1 MFAPM
6 VAKAQTK
13 AAAPQSR
20 KVEPQCS
27 TLAARPFAGGAVDQL
42 HMLRRSIGNEG
53 TLRPP
58 SQREFSPTGK
68 EAVADHEQDA
78 QSVNTTAQGATPCI
92 FWDFGKIHV
101 FPPDRAN
108 PRQGRSSLG
117 TTAVSG
123 VMQPKLAIGRVDDP
137 LEHEADRVAE
147 LVMRKPDPATSIRL
161 QAKLGIGAV
170 DDPLEHEADRVADQ
184 VMRMP
189 EPTAAAAMPLPSN
202 GASPTPVSAVRRLCT
217 ACAEAEE
224 ESALRGKRTDPND
237 ENLLGKLNRPAPPVT
252 EGLEQQIDQLGASAP
267 LPPQERSFF
276 EPRFGHDFSTVR
288 VHTDAPAAA
297 LAQRLNARAFTLGRQ
312 IVFDRGQFSSGAD
325 GRHLLAHELAHF
337 VQHRSAPPHIVRRD
351 LATAPPEPAPAA
363 QPDLTKAQIDAA
375 IRFNKFTY
383 DEARTRQL
391 QNLIGTDPTGVWTE
405 QDILAVAALQ
415 EQYGLAKDGMIGPRT
430 FEFLDRET
438 RAEKLDKTDEKCL
451 LAFRVGVD
459 APTAGPLAAGHFPLH
474 GGFAMR
480 AQFSQ
485 YCGCSGYQYR
495 QFIRGH
501 LRQIRGGAVIHD
513 FAGQFHI
520 PAGPLQDAT
529 FIEDGNDADAVAANY
544 GHRDQGNEG
553 ALNGYFDDAAGTT
566 NDQAAGCFYLGHD
579 APGTA
584 PGSPGLPAV
593 AGDIFDAFIDF
604 RGEIRRGGKVVETQY
619 WAAVNGHFTA

>member
-252 EGLEQQIDQLGASAP
+252 EGLEQQIDQLGN
-267 LPPQERSFF
+267 
-276 EPRFGHDFSTVR
+276 V
-288 VHTDAPAAA
+288 
-297 LAQRLNARAFTLGRQ
+297 
-312 IVFDRGQFSSGAD
+312 
-325 GRHLLAHELAHF
+325 
-337 VQHRSAPPHIVRRD
+337 
-351 LATAPPEPAPAA
+351 
-363 QPDLTKAQIDAA
+363 
-375 IRFNKFTY
+375 
-383 DEARTRQL
+383 
-391 QNLIGTDPTGVWTE
+391 
-405 QDILAVAALQ
+405 
-415 EQYGLAKDGMIGPRT
+415 
-430 FEFLDRET
+430 
-438 RAEKLDKTDEKCL
+438 
-451 LAFRVGVD
+451 
-459 APTAGPLAAGHFPLH
+459 
-474 GGFAMR
+474 
-480 AQFSQ
+480 
-485 YCGCSGYQYR
+485 
-495 QFIRGH
+495 
-501 LRQIRGGAVIHD
+501 
-513 FAGQFHI
+513 
-520 PAGPLQDAT
+520 
-529 FIEDGNDADAVAANY
+529 
-544 GHRDQGNEG
+544 
-553 ALNGYFDDAAGTT
+553 
-566 NDQAAGCFYLGHD
+566 
-579 APGTA
+579 
-584 PGSPGLPAV
+584 
-593 AGDIFDAFIDF
+593 
-604 RGEIRRGGKVVETQY
+604 
-619 WAAVNGHFTA
+619 